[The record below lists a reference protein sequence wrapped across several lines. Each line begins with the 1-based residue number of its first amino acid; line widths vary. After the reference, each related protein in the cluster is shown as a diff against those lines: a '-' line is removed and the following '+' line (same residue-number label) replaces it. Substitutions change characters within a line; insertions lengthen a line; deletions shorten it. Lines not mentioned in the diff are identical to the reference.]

1 MIRKMFAP
9 LALGLFFASVT
20 NAQQPGVNPFSAQA
34 VVSNISDVC
43 GPAMDTGVSV
53 ADLAA
58 QNGLSPS
65 IYRRQAAWALT
76 QDAQA
81 WDVPTRDGRVMLYGY
96 GPDGRKCGLI
106 VLNAMPDAVREAV
119 ARELQGAPEAYRII
133 QTSDMG
139 KGATFTRLQSA
150 STGHYVDVIDYSK
163 SALLKVELLP

>member
-1 MIRKMFAP
+1 MIRKLSA
-9 LALGLFFASVT
+9 LLVLGLSFLPAA
-20 NAQQPGVNPFSAQA
+20 NAQETGVNPFSAQA
-34 VVSNISDVC
+34 VVSNLSEVC
-43 GPAMDTGVSV
+43 GPAMEAGATV
-53 ADLAA
+53 AELAA
-58 QNGLSPS
+58 QRGLSLS
-65 IYRRQAAWALT
+65 QHRRQAAWALT

-81 WDVPTRDGRVMLYGY
+81 WDVPTRDGRVLLYGY
-96 GPDGRKCGLI
+96 GPEGRKCGLI